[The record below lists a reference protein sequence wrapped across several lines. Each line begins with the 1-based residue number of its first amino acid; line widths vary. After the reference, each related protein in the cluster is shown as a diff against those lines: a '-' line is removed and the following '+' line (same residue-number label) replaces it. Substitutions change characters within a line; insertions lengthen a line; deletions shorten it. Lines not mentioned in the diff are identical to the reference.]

1 MQANYQLGAEIG
13 CGSFGKVYKATLN
26 KKPVAA
32 KVLHDFLF
40 HCQDRRASVDKFQEE
55 CRILQQLKHKNVVEL
70 VEFII
75 SHSSPPILFTE
86 LLACDLGKY
95 YQIQR
100 NKVPLPE
107 IVSIMLDVA
116 EGLAYLHHGCNP
128 SIVHRDLAS
137 KNVLLTEDKQAKIA
151 DLGLAKFFSRDQK
164 MLASPVPGT
173 PTYAAPETYSPN
185 WSSPKVEYSIKI
197 DIFSFGVLM
206 MELINGRY
214 PKIEPERAFDSGM

>member
-1 MQANYQLGAEIG
+1 MKVNFQLGAEIG
-13 CGSFGKVYKATLN
+13 CGSFGKVYEATLN

-40 HCQDRRASVDKFQEE
+40 HCQDQRASVDKFQEE

-86 LLACDLGKY
+86 LLVCDLGKY
-95 YQIQR
+95 YQR
-100 NKVPLPE
+100 NKVPFPE

-116 EGLAYLHHGCNP
+116 EGLAYLHYGCNRP
-128 SIVHRDLAS
+128 IVHRDLAS
-137 KNVLLTEDKQAKIA
+137 KNVLLTEDRQAKTA
-151 DLGLAKFFSRDQK
+151 DLGLAKFFSRRQK

-173 PTYAAPETYSPN
+173 LPYAAPETYFSN

-197 DIFSFGVLM
+197 DIFSFGVIM